1 MTDKITVGV
10 IGAGRIGKIHV
21 SNIVYYMP
29 EARVKTIADAN
40 LTPEIEAW
48 AKNLGIPHVTNNAE
62 DIFGDPEISVVLICS
77 STDTHADYIIKAAR
91 SGKNIFC
98 EKPVDLNVEKVKKAL
113 AAVKEAG
120 VRL

>member
-40 LTPEIEAW
+40 LTPE
-48 AKNLGIPHVTNNAE
+48 
-62 DIFGDPEISVVLICS
+62 
-77 STDTHADYIIKAAR
+77 
-91 SGKNIFC
+91 
-98 EKPVDLNVEKVKKAL
+98 
-113 AAVKEAG
+113 
-120 VRL
+120 